1 MKIIIAGCGKIGTT
15 LIDTL
20 DKENHDITV
29 IDVDSSR
36 VQNISDKYDVMC
48 IVGDAKSA
56 SLLMEADVDKSD
68 LMIAVTD
75 NDEENL
81 TICLI
86 AKNLGVKNTI
96 ARVRNPIY
104 SESIKLIQHSLG
116 LSMAINPE
124 LETANEILRTLRFKS
139 AEQVETF
146 AKSRMEILTCYVE
159 EGTPICNVK
168 IKDYFNKTKT
178 KIFVCALKR
187 GDDVFIPNGDFEIK
201 AGDTLSFVA
210 TAKEARDFFKKMG
223 YDTGKVN
230 DLAIIGGGKLGYNL
244 AKKAID
250 SGIPIKIVD
259 KSNERCKELIELLP
273 NADVIMGDGSDTS
286 LLEEEGIFNYS
297 AIAVTTDDDAK
308 NTLISMYLNKHAK
321 NAKVITK
328 IKRSDFEDLIYTLEL
343 GSIFNPKYVTADHII
358 RYVRAMNNAVDDEV
372 QSLCHVIDNKVEVLE
387 FIIQEDMQ
395 CLGKELKSLKLKK
408 DLLIAAV
415 YRKGVGFNPSG
426 EDTIEKGDNV
436 LVITTNKG
444 ISRFADI
451 FE

>member
-1 MKIIIAGCGKIGTT
+1 MKIIIAGSGKIGTT

-20 DKENHDITV
+20 SKENHDITL
-29 IDVDSSR
+29 IDIDEVR
-36 VQNISDKYDVMC
+36 IQNISDKYDVMA

-56 SLLMEADVDKSD
+56 SLLKEAGANNTD
-68 LMIAVTD
+68 LLIAVTD

-86 AKNLGVKNTI
+86 GKNLGVKNTI

-104 SESIKLIQHSLG
+104 AESIRLIQNALG

-124 LETANEILRTLRFKS
+124 LEAANEIIRTLKFKS

-146 AKSRMEILTCYVE
+146 AKSRMEILTCYVQ

-168 IKDYFNKTKT
+168 IKDYYDKIKT

-187 GDDVFIPNGDFEIK
+187 DDEVIIPNGDFEIK

-210 TAKEARDFFKKMG
+210 TAKDARDFFKKMG
-223 YDTGKVN
+223 YDTGKVK

-250 SGIPIKIVD
+250 SGIPIKLIDVD
-259 KSNERCKELIELLP
+259 YDRCKELNTLLP
-273 NADVIMGDGSDTS
+273 QAEIIHGSGNDTS

-297 AIAVTTDDDAK
+297 SIAVLTDDDSE
-308 NTLISMYLNKHAK
+308 NTMISMYLNKHAK
-321 NAKVITK
+321 NAKIITK
-328 IKRSDFEDLIYTLEL
+328 IKRSDFEDLIYSLEL
-343 GSIFNPKYVTADHII
+343 GSVFNPKYITADHII
-358 RYVRAMNNAVDDEV
+358 RYVRAMNNVLNDEV
-372 QSLCHVIDNKVEVLE
+372 QSLCHVIENKVEVLE
-387 FIIQEDMQ
+387 FRISEDMP
-395 CLGKELKSLKLKK
+395 CIGKELKDLKLKPNI
-408 DLLIAAV
+408 LIAAV
-415 YRKGVGFNPSG
+415 YRKGVGFNPHG
-426 EDTIEKGDNV
+426 DDTIEKGDTV

-444 ISRFADI
+444 ISRFADL